1 MATVTVKKDSRME
14 IEVTDW
20 RFLVRELRKV
30 DRKLV
35 ATFKRNA
42 KEIGKPVEKAIKS
55 GILNKSPIT
64 GMKPKVVPGRVTWGA
79 VQHPKKTSLKV
90 DTRIKRKNG
99 GTSIVSVW
107 VWSPATVIADL
118 ANGERNN
125 GRLTREY
132 EYSLSPTGTRRHRI
146 NGQGAGMVKALN
158 KSGLPRK
165 TKPSRMVYPS
175 AGKALPAASTK
186 MTKLIEE
193 TSQEINATM
202 RMGAN

>member
-1 MATVTVKKDSRME
+1 MATVTIKKDSRME

-35 ATFKRNA
+35 AKFKTKAR
-42 KEIGKPVEKAIKS
+42 EIGKPVENAIKS
-55 GILNKSPIT
+55 GIPNKFPIT

-107 VWSPATVIADL
+107 VWSPATIIADL
-118 ANGERNN
+118 AKNERSN

-146 NGQGAGMVKALN
+146 NGQGAGMIQALN

-175 AGKALPAASTK
+175 AAKALPVASTK
-186 MTKLIEE
+186 MTKLIDEA
-193 TSQEINATM
+193 SQEINATM
-202 RMGAN
+202 RTGAN